1 MSQVIPFQPLGSVV
15 IVIPHASQQPTTE
28 SGIQLADVYHDVE
41 TSGTVVAVGSAFCC
55 QACEREREAP
65 VAIGDRVLFG
75 RGAGS
80 VVAGDPFGLPGESFL
95 LLQEAE
101 ILAVLHPAA
110 VCEVV

>member
-1 MSQVIPFQPLGSVV
+1 MSQIIPFQPLGSVV

-28 SGIQLADVYHDVE
+28 SGIQLADVYHDVS
-41 TSGTVVAVGSAFCC
+41 TSGTVIAVGSAFCC
-55 QACEREREAP
+55 RLCECERDAP
-65 VAIGDRVLFG
+65 VKIGDRVAFG

-80 VVAGDPFGLPGESFL
+80 EIDGAPFGLPGETFL

-101 ILAVLHPAA
+101 LLMVLNPDA